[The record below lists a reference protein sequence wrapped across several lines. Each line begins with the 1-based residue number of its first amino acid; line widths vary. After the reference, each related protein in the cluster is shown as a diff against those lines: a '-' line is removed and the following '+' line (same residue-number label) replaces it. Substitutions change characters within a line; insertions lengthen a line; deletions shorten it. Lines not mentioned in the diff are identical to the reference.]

1 MTVAIIAFLLVLIG
15 GTALILA
22 TVPDPKRMG
31 YTKNTMQVL
40 LNAEHHLTLAR
51 DERYRKDMAATRL
64 KDRLTW
70 DIKFRKIL
78 GENRGN

>member
-1 MTVAIIAFLLVLIG
+1 MTVAILAFLFVLLG

-22 TVPDPKRMG
+22 IVPDPNRLV
-31 YTKNTMQVL
+31 YPKNTLQVL

-51 DERYRKDMAATRL
+51 DERYRHDMATTRL

-78 GENRGN
+78 GEHRGN